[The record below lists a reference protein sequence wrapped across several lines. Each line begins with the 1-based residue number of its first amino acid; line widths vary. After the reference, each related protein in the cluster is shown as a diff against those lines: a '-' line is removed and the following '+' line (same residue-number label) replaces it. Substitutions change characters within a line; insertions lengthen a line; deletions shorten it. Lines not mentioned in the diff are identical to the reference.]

1 MRFKRIY
8 IEIINTCNLKCSFCV
23 QNQRKPQSLS
33 VEEFEAI
40 LKQVKPYTNYIY
52 LHVLG
57 EPLAHPQLSN
67 ILSLCFKYQ
76 MQVNLTTNGTL
87 LKKQR
92 DVLKTARCI
101 RQINVSLHSFSQD
114 GQVDTQT
121 YLKDVIETCDC
132 LSETMYVSYRLW
144 NIKDGAMDQDTQ
156 KVVQYLKSHYQV
168 EEISPKNHRCTLAK
182 NRFLNFEEVFEWP
195 SLNHPLVS
203 KTGTCLGMKT
213 MCAILVDGSVVPCCL
228 DGNGSCVLG
237 NIHNQSF
244 KEIIESDQVLA
255 IENGFNQKHV
265 IAALCQRC
273 TYRGRFD

>member
-23 QNQRKPQSLS
+23 QNQRKPQSVS
-33 VEEFEAI
+33 IEEFEAI

-57 EPLAHPQLSN
+57 EPLSHPKLSN
-67 ILSLCFKYQ
+67 ILSLCSKYQ

-87 LKKQR
+87 LKKQK
-92 DVLKTARCI
+92 DVLKGARCI

-121 YLKDVIETCDC
+121 YLKDVMETCDE

-144 NIKDGAMDQDTQ
+144 NLKDGVIDQDTQ
-156 KVVQYLKSHYQV
+156 KVLQYLKSHYHV
-168 EEISPKNHRCTLAK
+168 DEISHKNNRSTLAK

-203 KTGTCLGMKT
+203 KVGTCLGMKT

-237 NIHNQSF
+237 NIKNQSF
-244 KEIIESDQVLA
+244 KEIIESNQALA
-255 IENGFNQKHV
+255 IENGFNQNQV
-265 IAALCQRC
+265 ISALCQRC
-273 TYRGRFD
+273 SYRGRFD